1 MVLNAGARGT
11 GLFTMRGGGPGAA
24 AAGVTRAV
32 ASHACAEHVGGV
44 GTCGVCV
51 EGRLRHTAQGL
62 WMRAKWS

>member
-24 AAGVTRAV
+24 AAGVARAV

-44 GTCGVCV
+44 ALVANVT
-51 EGRLRHTAQGL
+51 RKSL
-62 WMRAKWS
+62 S